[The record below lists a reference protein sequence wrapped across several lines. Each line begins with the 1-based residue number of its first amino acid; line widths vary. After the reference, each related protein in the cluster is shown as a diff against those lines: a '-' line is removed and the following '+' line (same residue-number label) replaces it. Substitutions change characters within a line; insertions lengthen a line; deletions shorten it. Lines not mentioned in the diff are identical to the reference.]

1 MHDKPQ
7 GYKRQANA
15 LNICRN
21 QGLNNLYQTEKE
33 DLRYSPVWNKRGE
46 CVGYRN
52 QHGQFLDTKTLPW
65 SDFAGTIK
73 RYADLTPAERKVF
86 FPVLPGLADVPFL
99 YAEYGQNKS
108 MTGKHGKHI
117 NIRKVR
123 TSERPRAK
131 YRTTNVGTGE
141 AMDKQNGYACALV
154 TLDKPQKVRRRVN
167 RHAKVVV
174 HTENDYIMTST
185 RSSRRFR

>member
-1 MHDKPQ
+1 M
-7 GYKRQANA
+7 
-15 LNICRN
+15 
-21 QGLNNLYQTEKE
+21 NNLYQTEEE
-33 DLRYSPVWNKRGE
+33 DTRLVPVWNKVGE
-46 CVGYRN
+46 CIGFKNSITGAFINPNDLPVDEVTGYR
-52 QHGQFLDTKTLPW
+52 
-65 SDFAGTIK
+65 
-73 RYADLTPAERKVF
+73 
-86 FPVLPGLADVPFL
+86 VLPGLADVPFL

-108 MTGKHGKHI
+108 VTGKHGKHI

-141 AMDKQNGYACALV
+141 AMDKQDGYACSLV
-154 TLDKPQKVRRRVN
+154 TLDKPQKVRRVN

-174 HTENDYIMTST
+174 HTEDDYIMTST

>member
-1 MHDKPQ
+1 MYGKPQ

-15 LNICRN
+15 LGICRN
-21 QGLNNLYQTEKE
+21 QGLSNLYQTDKE
-33 DLRYSPVWNKRGE
+33 EPRLIPVWNKRWE
-46 CVGYRN
+46 CVGFKNSLTGSFINPNDLPVDEITGYRI
-52 QHGQFLDTKTLPW
+52 LPCM
-65 SDFAGTIK
+65 
-73 RYADLTPAERKVF
+73 
-86 FPVLPGLADVPFL
+86 ADVPFL
-99 YAEYGQNKS
+99 FAEYGQNKS
-108 MTGKHGKHI
+108 VTGKHGKHI

-141 AMDKQNGYACALV
+141 SMDKQDEYACALV
-154 TLDKPQKVRRRVN
+154 TLDKPQKVRRRVS

-174 HTENDYIMTST
+174 HTEDDYIMTTT

>member
-1 MHDKPQ
+1 MYSKPQ

-21 QGLNNLYQTEKE
+21 QGMNNLYQTEEE
-33 DLRYSPVWNKRGE
+33 DARLVPVWNKVGE
-46 CVGYRN
+46 CIGFKNSITGAFINPNDLPVDEVTGYR
-52 QHGQFLDTKTLPW
+52 
-65 SDFAGTIK
+65 
-73 RYADLTPAERKVF
+73 
-86 FPVLPGLADVPFL
+86 VLPGLADVPFL

-108 MTGKHGKHI
+108 VTGRHGKHI

-131 YRTTNVGTGE
+131 YRTTNVDTGE
-141 AMDKQNGYACALV
+141 AMDKQDGYACALV
-154 TLDKPQKVRRRVN
+154 TLDKPQKVRRVN

-174 HTENDYIMTST
+174 HTEDDYVMVTT
-185 RSSRRFR
+185 RSARRFR

>member
-21 QGLNNLYQTEKE
+21 QGMNNLYQTEGE
-33 DLRYSPVWNKRGE
+33 DARLVPVWNKVGE
-46 CVGYRN
+46 CIGFKNSITGAFINPNDLPVDEITGYR
-52 QHGQFLDTKTLPW
+52 
-65 SDFAGTIK
+65 
-73 RYADLTPAERKVF
+73 
-86 FPVLPGLADVPFL
+86 VLPGLADVPFL

-108 MTGKHGKHI
+108 VTGKHGKHI

-131 YRTTNVGTGE
+131 YRTTNVGIGE
-141 AMDKQNGYACALV
+141 SMDKQDGYACALV
-154 TLDKPQKVRRRVN
+154 TLDKPQKVRRRVS

-174 HTENDYIMTST
+174 HTEDDYIMTST

>member
-21 QGLNNLYQTEKE
+21 QVLSNLYQTEGE
-33 DLRYSPVWNKRGE
+33 EPRLIPVWNKLGE
-46 CVGYRN
+46 CIGFKN
-52 QHGQFLDTKTLPW
+52 SLTGSFINPNDLPV
-65 SDFAGTIK
+65 DEITGHH
-73 RYADLTPAERKVF
+73 
-86 FPVLPGLADVPFL
+86 VLPSMADVPFL
-99 YAEYGQNKS
+99 YAEY
-108 MTGKHGKHI
+108 GKHI

-141 AMDKQNGYACALV
+141 SMDKQDGYTCALV
-154 TLDKPQKVRRRVN
+154 TLDKPQKVRRRVS

-174 HTENDYIMTST
+174 HTENDFDMTVT
-185 RSSRRFR
+185 RSSRRFS

>member
-21 QGLNNLYQTEKE
+21 QGLSNLYQTEGE

-52 QHGQFLDTKTLPW
+52 QHGQFLDVTTLLW

-73 RYADLTPAERKVF
+73 HYADLIPAERKVF

-99 YAEYGQNKS
+99 FAEYGQNKS
-108 MTGKHGKHI
+108 VSGRHGKRI

-131 YRTTNVGTGE
+131 YRTENVGTGE
-141 AMDKQNGYACALV
+141 AMDKQDGYACALV
-154 TLDKPQKVRRRVN
+154 TLDKPQKVRRVN

-174 HTENDYIMTST
+174 HTENDYVMVTT
-185 RSSRRFR
+185 RSARRFR

>member
-21 QGLNNLYQTEKE
+21 QGMSNLYQTEKE
-33 DLRYSPVWNKRGE
+33 ELRIIPVWNKRGE
-46 CVGYRN
+46 CIGFKN
-52 QHGQFLDTKTLPW
+52 SLTGSFINHNDLPV
-65 SDFAGTIK
+65 DEITGCVI
-73 RYADLTPAERKVF
+73 
-86 FPVLPGLADVPFL
+86 LPSIADVPFL
-99 YAEYGQNKS
+99 FAEYGQNKS
-108 MTGKHGKHI
+108 VSGRYGKRI

-131 YRTTNVGTGE
+131 YRTENVGTGE
-141 AMDKQNGYACALV
+141 EMDKQDGYSCAVV
-154 TLDKPQKVRRRVN
+154 TLDKPQNVRRRVS

-174 HTENDYIMTST
+174 HTEDDYVMTST

>member
-21 QGLNNLYQTEKE
+21 QGLSNLYQTDKE
-33 DLRYSPVWNKRGE
+33 EQRIIPVWNKRGE
-46 CVGYRN
+46 CVGFKNSTTGSFINPNDLPVDEITGYR
-52 QHGQFLDTKTLPW
+52 
-65 SDFAGTIK
+65 
-73 RYADLTPAERKVF
+73 
-86 FPVLPGLADVPFL
+86 VLPSMADVPFL
-99 YAEYGQNKS
+99 FAEYGQNKS
-108 MTGKHGKHI
+108 VSGRHGKRI

-141 AMDKQNGYACALV
+141 AMDKQEGYSCALI
-154 TLDKPQKVRRRVN
+154 TLDKPQKVRRPVN

-174 HTENDYIMTST
+174 HTEDDYIMTST

>member
-21 QGLNNLYQTEKE
+21 QGLSNLYQTEGE
-33 DLRYSPVWNKRGE
+33 EPRLIPVWNKLGE
-46 CVGYRN
+46 CIGFKNSLTGYFI
-52 QHGQFLDTKTLPW
+52 HPTDLPV
-65 SDFAGTIK
+65 DEIPGHH
-73 RYADLTPAERKVF
+73 
-86 FPVLPGLADVPFL
+86 VLPSMADVPFL

-123 TSERPRAK
+123 TSERPRSK

-141 AMDKQNGYACALV
+141 SMDKQDGYTCALV
-154 TLDKPQKVRRRVN
+154 TLDKPQKVRRRVS
-167 RHAKVVV
+167 RHTKIVV
-174 HTENDYIMTST
+174 HTEDDYIMTST

>member
-21 QGLNNLYQTEKE
+21 QSLSNLYQTEGE
-33 DLRYSPVWNKRGE
+33 EPRLIPVWNKLGE
-46 CVGYRN
+46 CIGFKN
-52 QHGQFLDTKTLPW
+52 SLTGSFINPNDLPV
-65 SDFAGTIK
+65 DEITGHH
-73 RYADLTPAERKVF
+73 
-86 FPVLPGLADVPFL
+86 VLPSMADVPFL

-123 TSERPRAK
+123 TSERPRSK

-141 AMDKQNGYACALV
+141 TMDKQDGYTCALV
-154 TLDKPQKVRRRVN
+154 TLDKPQKVRRVN

-174 HTENDYIMTST
+174 HKEDDYIMTST
-185 RSSRRFR
+185 RSSQRFR

>member
-21 QGLNNLYQTEKE
+21 QGLSNLYQTDKE
-33 DLRYSPVWNKRGE
+33 EPRIIPVWNKRGE
-46 CVGYRN
+46 CVGFKNSLTGSFINPNDLPVDEITGYRI
-52 QHGQFLDTKTLPW
+52 LPCM
-65 SDFAGTIK
+65 
-73 RYADLTPAERKVF
+73 
-86 FPVLPGLADVPFL
+86 ADVPFL
-99 YAEYGQNKS
+99 FAEYGQNKS
-108 MTGKHGKHI
+108 VTGKHGKHI

-141 AMDKQNGYACALV
+141 SMDKQDGYSCAIV
-154 TLDKPQKVRRRVN
+154 TLDKPQKVRRRVS

-174 HTENDYIMTST
+174 HTEDDYVMVTT
-185 RSSRRFR
+185 RSVRRFR

>member
-1 MHDKPQ
+1 MYDKPQ

-21 QGLNNLYQTEKE
+21 QGLSNLYQTDKE
-33 DLRYSPVWNKRGE
+33 EQRIIPVWNKRGE
-46 CVGYRN
+46 CVGFKN
-52 QHGQFLDTKTLPW
+52 QHNQFLDIKTLPW

-73 RYADLTPAERKVF
+73 KYEDLTTSEKDVF
-86 FPVLPGLADVPFL
+86 FPVLPGMADVPFL
-99 YAEYGQNKS
+99 FAEYGQNKS
-108 MTGKHGKHI
+108 VSGRHGKRI

-131 YRTTNVGTGE
+131 YRTENVGRGE
-141 AMDKQNGYACALV
+141 AMDKQEGYSCALV
-154 TLDKPQKVRRRVN
+154 TLDKPQKVRRVN

-174 HTENDYIMTST
+174 HREDDFDMPTT

>member
-7 GYKRQANA
+7 GYKRHANA

-21 QGLNNLYQTEKE
+21 QGMNNLYQTEKE
-33 DLRYSPVWNKRGE
+33 EPRIIPVWNKRGE
-46 CVGYRN
+46 CIGFKNSLTGSFINPNDLPVDEITGYRI
-52 QHGQFLDTKTLPW
+52 LPCM
-65 SDFAGTIK
+65 
-73 RYADLTPAERKVF
+73 
-86 FPVLPGLADVPFL
+86 ADVPFL
-99 YAEYGQNKS
+99 FAEYGQNKS
-108 MTGKHGKHI
+108 VTGKHGKHI

-141 AMDKQNGYACALV
+141 TMDKQDGYACALV
-154 TLDKPQKVRRRVN
+154 TLDKPQKVRRTN

-174 HTENDYIMTST
+174 HTEDDYIMTST

>member
-33 DLRYSPVWNKRGE
+33 ESRIIPVWNKRGE
-46 CVGYRN
+46 CIGFKNSLTSSFINPNDLPADEITGYRI
-52 QHGQFLDTKTLPW
+52 LP
-65 SDFAGTIK
+65 SM
-73 RYADLTPAERKVF
+73 
-86 FPVLPGLADVPFL
+86 ADVPFL
-99 YAEYGQNKS
+99 FAEYGQNKS
-108 MTGKHGKHI
+108 VSGKHGKRI

-141 AMDKQNGYACALV
+141 DMDKQDGYACALV
-154 TLDKPQKVRRRVN
+154 TLDKPQKIRRVN

-174 HTENDYIMTST
+174 HTGDDYIMTST

>member
-21 QGLNNLYQTEKE
+21 QGMNNLYQTEGE
-33 DLRYSPVWNKRGE
+33 EPRIIPVWNKRGE
-46 CVGYRN
+46 CIGFKNSLTGSFINPNDLPVDEITGYR
-52 QHGQFLDTKTLPW
+52 
-65 SDFAGTIK
+65 
-73 RYADLTPAERKVF
+73 
-86 FPVLPGLADVPFL
+86 VLPGLADVPFL

-108 MTGKHGKHI
+108 ITGKHGKHI

-131 YRTTNVGTGE
+131 YRTTIGGTGE
-141 AMDKQNGYACALV
+141 AMDKRDGYVCALL
-154 TLDKPQKVRRRVN
+154 TLDKPQKVRRRVS
-167 RHAKVVV
+167 RHAKVIV
-174 HTENDYIMTST
+174 HTEDDYIMTST

>member
-21 QGLNNLYQTEKE
+21 QGLSNLYQTEKE
-33 DLRYSPVWNKRGE
+33 ELRIIPVWNKRGE
-46 CVGYRN
+46 CVGFKNSITGSFINPNDLPVDEITGYRI
-52 QHGQFLDTKTLPW
+52 LP
-65 SDFAGTIK
+65 SM
-73 RYADLTPAERKVF
+73 
-86 FPVLPGLADVPFL
+86 ADVPFL
-99 YAEYGQNKS
+99 FAEYGQNKS
-108 MTGKHGKHI
+108 VSAKHGKRI

-141 AMDKQNGYACALV
+141 AMDKQDGYACALV
-154 TLDKPQKVRRRVN
+154 TLDKPQKVRRVN

-174 HTENDYIMTST
+174 HTEDDYIMTTT

>member
-21 QGLNNLYQTEKE
+21 QGLSNLYQTDKE
-33 DLRYSPVWNKRGE
+33 EPRGE
-46 CVGYRN
+46 CVGFKNSLTGSFINPNDLPVDEITGYRI
-52 QHGQFLDTKTLPW
+52 LPCM
-65 SDFAGTIK
+65 
-73 RYADLTPAERKVF
+73 
-86 FPVLPGLADVPFL
+86 ADVPFL
-99 YAEYGQNKS
+99 FAEYGQNKS
-108 MTGKHGKHI
+108 VTGKHGKHI

-141 AMDKQNGYACALV
+141 SMDKQDGYSCAIV
-154 TLDKPQKVRRRVN
+154 TLDKPQKVRRRVS

-174 HTENDYIMTST
+174 HTEDDFDMAST